1 MKICTK
7 KKVTRN
13 PKKENNRR
21 GVTTMKKQNRLRS
34 LSSPLLFKNYRQCIL
49 IFFFI
54 TMLLFLFTSSVF
66 GEVQDVREAIV
77 KVYVVSNSPDYYNPW
92 SMQGP
97 RGGSGSGCII
107 ENNLILTNAHVV
119 SDHTFLQVRKY
130 GDTER
135 HRAEVIAVSHLTDL
149 ALLKV
154 ENPSFFEDEPF
165 LTFGEL
171 PEPQQEVL
179 VYGFPMG
186 GDMLSI
192 TKGIISR
199 IEHQPYVHSSS
210 IFLAGQIDAAIN
222 PGNSGG
228 PVLVDDR
235 IVGVV
240 MQGIPTSQNIGY
252 MVPVPV
258 IRHFFD
264 DLKDGTYDGYP
275 SLGVG
280 LQDMENKGLR
290 EYYQMG
296 KGMSGVL
303 VNQIIPGSPSD
314 GNLQANDILLSI
326 GNYEVGNDGTI
337 EFRTNERTQLTYAVQ
352 EKQIGENIQ
361 MDILRNG
368 EKISLNVNLHRSSQ
382 KDWLVCMEQYETLP
396 SYYIYGGLIFCPLSK
411 NLLHIWGSQWYQ
423 SAPTDLIHY
432 LQNNIPEKE
441 DQQVVV
447 LLKALA
453 ADVNEGYQNVKTWV
467 VDTVN
472 GEKIWNLSDFVTKV
486 EAIQDDY
493 LILKNKWDQQI
504 VIDREMA
511 KNTHQEILQ
520 IYRIPFDRS
529 EDLMK

>member
-1 MKICTK
+1 
-7 KKVTRN
+7 
-13 PKKENNRR
+13 
-21 GVTTMKKQNRLRS
+21 MKKQNTSRN
-34 LSSPLLFKNYRQCIL
+34 LSSPLLFGNWLQHML
-49 IFFFI
+49 IFLFI
-54 TMLLFLFTSSVF
+54 TMFLFFTTSSVF

-97 RGGSGSGCII
+97 RGASGSGCII

-119 SDHTFLQVRKY
+119 SNNTFLQVRKY
-130 GDTER
+130 GETER
-135 HRAEVIAVSHLTDL
+135 HRAEVVAVSHLTDL
-149 ALLKV
+149 ALIKV
-154 ENPSFFEDEPF
+154 EDPGFFDDEPF

-171 PEPQQEVL
+171 PELQQEVL

-210 IFLAGQIDAAIN
+210 TFLAGQIDAAIN

-228 PVLVDDR
+228 PVLLDNK

-252 MVPVPV
+252 MVPIPV

-264 DLKDGTYDGYP
+264 DLKDGTNDGYP
-275 SLGVG
+275 SLGIS
-280 LQDMENKGLR
+280 LQDMENQSLR
-290 EYYQMG
+290 EYYHME
-296 KGMSGVL
+296 KDMSGVL
-303 VNQIIPGSPSD
+303 VNQIIPGSPAD
-314 GNLQANDILLSI
+314 GNLQTDDILLTI
-326 GNYEVGNDGTI
+326 GNYKVGNDGTI

-368 EKISLNVNLHRSSQ
+368 EKISIDLNLHRSSE
-382 KDWLVCMEQYETLP
+382 KDRLVSLEQYETLP
-396 SYYIYGGLIFCPLSK
+396 SYYICGGLIFCPLSR

-423 SAPTDLIHY
+423 SAPTELIY
-432 LQNNIPEKE
+432 RLQNNIPERE

-447 LLKALA
+447 LLKSLA
-453 ADVNEGYQNVKTWV
+453 ADVNEGYQNINSWV

-493 LILKNKWDQQI
+493 IILKNKWGRQI
-504 VIDREMA
+504 VIDRKMA
-511 KNTHQEILQ
+511 ENTHQEILET
-520 IYRIPFDRS
+520 YRIPFDRS

>member
-1 MKICTK
+1 
-7 KKVTRN
+7 
-13 PKKENNRR
+13 
-21 GVTTMKKQNRLRS
+21 MKKQNILRHRN
-34 LSSPLLFKNYRQCIL
+34 SSLLFRYFSHGISGLFFL
-49 IFFFI
+49 IMI
-54 TMLLFLFTSSVF
+54 LFLATSSVF
-66 GEVQDVREAIV
+66 GAVQDVKEAIV

-97 RGGSGSGCII
+97 RGASGSGCII

-130 GDTER
+130 GETER

-149 ALLKV
+149 ALIKV
-154 ENPSFFEDEPF
+154 EDPAFFEDQPF

-210 IFLAGQIDAAIN
+210 VFLAGQIDAAIN

-228 PVLVDDR
+228 PVLVDDK

-240 MQGIPTSQNIGY
+240 MQGISSSQNIGY
-252 MVPVPV
+252 MVPIPV

-275 SLGVG
+275 SLG
-280 LQDMENKGLR
+280 LSMQDMENKGLR
-290 EYYQMG
+290 EYYQMEED
-296 KGMSGVL
+296 MSGVL
-303 VNQIIPGSPSD
+303 INQIIPGSPSD
-314 GNLQANDILLSI
+314 GNLQMNDVLLSI
-326 GNYEVGNDGTI
+326 EGYEIGNDGTI
-337 EFRTNERTQLTYAVQ
+337 EFRTHERTQLNYIVQ

-361 MDILRNG
+361 MNILRNG
-368 EKISLNVNLHRSSQ
+368 EKISLDVNLFRSSK
-382 KDWLVCMEQYETLP
+382 KDQLVSMEEYETLP
-396 SYYIYGGLIFCPLSK
+396 SYYIYGGLVFCPLSK
-411 NLLHIWGSQWYQ
+411 NLLNIWGAQWYQ
-423 SAPTDLIHY
+423 SAPSELIY
-432 LQNNIPEKE
+432 LLQNNIPEKE

-447 LLKALA
+447 FLKALA
-453 ADVNEGYQNVKTWV
+453 ADVNEGYQNVKSWV

-472 GEKIWNLSDFVTKV
+472 GKKIWNLKDFVETI
-486 EAIQDDY
+486 ESIQDDY
-493 LILKNKWDQQI
+493 IILENKWGQKI
-504 VIDREMA
+504 ILDREMA
-511 KNTHQEILQ
+511 ENTQQEILE
-520 IYRIPFDRS
+520 IYRIPFGRS